1 MVGNMILP
9 LLLMQ
14 YATENT
20 VNKNVL
26 TANTLNLYVLDIIH
40 VVVYFAF
47 NFFTFF

>member
-14 YATENT
+14 YATKNN

-26 TANTLNLYVLDIIH
+26 IANTLNLYVLDII
-40 VVVYFAF
+40 VVYFAF
-47 NFFTFF
+47 DFFTFF